1 MQGGNVKKR
10 FDVRLSAKQRKEL
23 DQSLRGGRASVLEL
37 RRKQALLLSD
47 LNGPALPDEEIA
59 QALRCNEN
67 TIANIR
73 KNFVERGLYGAIGR
87 KKQAEPSR
95 KPTFDGEKEAH
106 IIAIACSKKSEDDS
120 GNWSLRL
127 IANRMVE
134 LEIVESISHETV
146 RRLLKKRFKT
156 SS

>member
-1 MQGGNVKKR
+1 MKKR

-23 DQSLRGGRASVLEL
+23 DQSLRGGQASVLEL
-37 RRKQALLLSD
+37 RRKQALLMSD
-47 LNGPALPDEEIA
+47 LNGAALPDEEIA
-59 QALRCNEN
+59 LALRCTIT

-73 KNFVERGLYGAIGR
+73 KNFIERGLYGAIQR

-106 IIAIACSKKSEDDS
+106 IIAVACSKKSEADDS

-127 IANRMVE
+127 IANRLVE

-146 RRLLKKRFKT
+146 RRLLKKRFKA
-156 SS
+156 SP